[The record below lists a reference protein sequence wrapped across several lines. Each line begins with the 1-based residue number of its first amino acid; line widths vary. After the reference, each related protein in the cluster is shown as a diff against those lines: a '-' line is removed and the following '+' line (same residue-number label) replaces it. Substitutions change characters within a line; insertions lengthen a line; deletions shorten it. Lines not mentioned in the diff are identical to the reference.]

1 MKIKRLYI
9 HGFKS
14 FVDKTNIVLASG
26 ASAIVG
32 PNGCGKSNIVDAIR
46 WVLGEQNARHLRGKD
61 MQDIIFNG
69 SEARKPLGM
78 AEVVLTFSNE
88 EGLAPAHFASYTEI
102 EIARR
107 LYRSGES
114 EYFINKVPSRL
125 RDIVELFTDTGIG
138 TRAYSIIEQGQIG
151 WLINAK
157 PEERRVI
164 FEEAAGINKF
174 KHKKEAALRRM
185 ESARE
190 NLTRVSDIISEVKR
204 QLNSLNRQA
213 KKAERYKL
221 LREELKALDLRLAS
235 LDYLSISE
243 ATAAAAKRLAAIK
256 DEDLALFNEVA
267 GAEAGADEIR
277 NTYSALET
285 EYKGVRERLF
295 AFEKELQSSERASAL
310 ATVRIDELG
319 RNAQRLK
326 DEIIEL
332 KRNRESGA
340 SDIERLGVSVSD
352 SVAFIDGQK
361 VKLDENATRLAA
373 INEAGKAMD
382 DERSGEAAE
391 ASRANARISEL
402 KHAIQTC
409 MRDEDFMRV
418 KESKAASVLNDA
430 AKTLTRLE
438 DEGGAIRHNLSGHAA
453 FKGGIEAE
461 MQTIK
466 DRLASLEAEFKEK
479 NVWLKDARGAHAGAA
494 ARLATLEEM
503 ERNFENLKGGA
514 KSVMRAGNLQG
525 LHGLL
530 ADCIETNPGY
540 ERAVEAALGDRL
552 QYILVESH
560 KEGVDAIE
568 FLKNSKGG
576 RGSFVPLR
584 DARPVASPVAM
595 QVAVSGNMGVREML
609 GEIRIKE
616 GYGAIISGL
625 LADTYIVDNLEGA
638 LAAWRENG
646 SSSAFV
652 TLDGET
658 IDAQGVVT
666 GGVSSGVD
674 SGILQRRAEIK
685 NIMAQA
691 QELAEKTASLEAA
704 IKEISRAI
712 VETTAALGSCKDRL
726 HAAEIKRVG
735 DESSLSRLNEERNR
749 FTKAHTE
756 AERDKVDAVR
766 RLAELAAKKTV
777 FAEERAGIEDAL
789 TQRDARIAALGTE
802 LARMAE
808 KKEEVSKTVTEI
820 KISLA
825 QAHERVDASSKE
837 IAAKERHVADIDG
850 RISAKEREIES
861 GGQEASLR
869 GEEVAVIKLRLDEL
883 LAQADTIRKDEVSMT
898 ERLGDLATGMKAAE
912 SGLKELKARSAAL
925 QNLKVEVSM
934 SLNELE
940 LSLNNLREKTFE
952 KYGVAIDTYTE
963 PSIEPVAAAGEG
975 EAVESADTGAEA
987 EKPHDGLDRNE
998 MDVRRS
1004 ELRDKIFGLGE
1015 VSLGALEEY
1024 NELERRY
1031 QFLVD
1036 QQADLQRSV
1045 DALMSAITRI
1055 NRTTRDRFAVA
1066 FEEINAR
1073 FKETF
1078 PKFFNGG
1085 RAELRLAEEAD
1096 VLEAGVEIVAQPPGK
1111 RLQNITLLSG
1121 GEKALT
1127 ATALIFA
1134 IFLTKPS
1141 PFCLLDEVDAPLD
1154 DANIDRF
1161 NAFVKEMSMRSQFI
1175 LITHNKKTME
1185 MADALHGITMEEP
1198 GISKTISVRF

>member
-46 WVLGEQNARHLRGKD
+46 WVLGEQNARHLRGKE

-69 SEARKPLGM
+69 SDARKPLGM
-78 AEVVLTFSNE
+78 AEVVLTFANE
-88 EGLAPAHFASYTEI
+88 DGLAPARFANYTEI
-102 EIARR
+102 EISRR

-114 EYFINKVPSRL
+114 DYFINKVPSRL

-157 PEERRVI
+157 PEERRII

-174 KHKKEAALRRM
+174 KHKKEAALRRLD
-185 ESARE
+185 SARE

-213 KKAERYKL
+213 KKAERYKH
-221 LREELKALDLRLAS
+221 LREELKVLDLRLAS
-235 LDYLSISE
+235 LDYQAISKSV
-243 ATAAAAKRLAAIK
+243 ADAAKRLTAIK
-256 DEDLALFNEVA
+256 DEDLALITEIE
-267 GAEAGADEIR
+267 GAEAGADETR
-277 NTYSALET
+277 GAYSSLET
-285 EYKGVRERLF
+285 DYKGVRERLF
-295 AFEKELQSSERASAL
+295 ALEKELQTSERASAL
-310 ATVRIDELG
+310 ALVRIDELG

-332 KRNRESGA
+332 KRNRETGLI
-340 SDIERLGVSVSD
+340 DIERLRASVSE
-352 SVAFIDGQK
+352 SQTFIDGQK
-361 VKLDENATRLAA
+361 IKLDENDKRLSA
-373 INEAGKAMD
+373 INEACKAME

-391 ASRANARISEL
+391 ASRANAKISEL
-402 KHAIQTC
+402 KHQIQTC

-418 KESKAASVLNDA
+418 KESKADSVLNEA
-430 AKTLTRLE
+430 ARTLARVE
-438 DEGGAIRHNLSGHAA
+438 EEGGAIRASISGHAA

-461 MQTIK
+461 MQTVK
-466 DRLASLEAEFKEK
+466 ETLASLDAELKDK
-479 NVWLKDARGAHAGAA
+479 NIRLKDARSAHAGAA

-503 ERNFENLKGGA
+503 ERSFENLKGGA
-514 KSVMRAGNLQG
+514 QSVMRAGTIQG
-525 LHGLL
+525 LRGLL
-530 ADCIETNPGY
+530 ADYIETNPGC
-540 ERAVEAALGDRL
+540 ERAVEAALGEKL
-552 QYILVESH
+552 QYILVESL
-560 KEGVDAIE
+560 KEGVEAIE
-568 FLKNSKGG
+568 FLKKNKGG
-576 RGSFVPLR
+576 RGSFVPVR
-584 DARPVASPVAM
+584 DARPMASPLAM
-595 QVAVSGNMGVREML
+595 QVAGSGNIGVREML
-609 GEIRIKE
+609 GEIRVKE
-616 GYGAIISGL
+616 GYEAIVNGL
-625 LADTYIVDNLEGA
+625 LADTYIVDNIESA
-638 LAAWRENG
+638 LAAWRDNG
-646 SSSAFV
+646 PASAFV

-658 IDAQGVVT
+658 LDAQGVLT
-666 GGVSSGVD
+666 GGASTGVD

-685 NIMAQA
+685 NIRAQA
-691 QELAEKTASLEAA
+691 NGLAESIGSLEAV
-704 IKEISRAI
+704 IKELSR
-712 VETTAALGSCKDRL
+712 VVVDTTAALGSCKDRL
-726 HAAEIKRVG
+726 HAAEIKRVS
-735 DESSLSRLNEERNR
+735 DESRLSRLDEERNR
-749 FTKAHTE
+749 FTKARAD
-756 AERDKVDAVR
+756 AERDKIDAAR
-766 RLAELAAKKTV
+766 RLAELVAKKAAI
-777 FAEERAGIEDAL
+777 AEERIGIEAAL
-789 TQRDARIAALGTE
+789 TRTDARIAALGNE
-802 LARMAE
+802 LGRMAE
-808 KKEEVSKTVTEI
+808 KKEEVAKTVTEI

-825 QAHERVDASSKE
+825 QARERAEALGKE
-837 IAAKERHVADIDG
+837 IAAKDRYVADIDG
-850 RISAKEREIES
+850 RISVKEREIES
-861 GGQEASLR
+861 GAQETALR
-869 GEEVAVIKLRLDEL
+869 EEEVGVIKLRLNEL
-883 LAQADTIRKDEVSMT
+883 LAQADTVKADEVSMT
-898 ERLGDLATGMKAAE
+898 ERLGDIAAALKTAE
-912 SGLKELKARSAAL
+912 GGLKELKARSSAL
-925 QNLKVEVSM
+925 QSQKVEVSM
-934 SLNELE
+934 SLNEFE

-952 KYGVAIDTYTE
+952 KYGVAIDAHVE
-963 PSIEPVAAAGEG
+963 PAVEAVAEGG
-975 EAVESADTGAEA
+975 EAGGVEGGAEA
-987 EKPHDGLDRNE
+987 KEPLGDIDRAE
-998 MDVRRS
+998 MDKRRF
-1004 ELRDKIFGLGE
+1004 ELREKIGGLGE
-1015 VSLGALEEY
+1015 VSLGALEEF

-1055 NRTTRDRFAVA
+1055 NRTTRERFALA

-1078 PKFFNGG
+1078 PKFFSGG
-1085 RAELRLAEEAD
+1085 RAELRLAEETD

-1161 NAFVKEMSMRSQFI
+1161 NAFVKEMSLRSQFI

-1198 GISKTISVRF
+1198 GISKIISVRF